1 MTESTPP
8 AASAA
13 EFWDDMYSAGRKW
26 SGRPNVLLVPVIGDE
41 PASPGARALDLGS
54 GEGADAMW
62 LASNGWDVL
71 GVDVSEVALARA
83 REHAAQ
89 LGVTV
94 RFEQSDLDAGFP
106 AGGFD
111 LVTASYLHS
120 TLPFERDRILRSA
133 WAAVAPGGRLVIL
146 SHAEPPSG
154 AHGHHV
160 ELPDV
165 AQTIALLQLPAAP
178 GWSVSAGY
186 HRRSTQLPDGRT
198 VEHADHVV
206 VVTRD
211 PAG

>member
-1 MTESTPP
+1 MTESTQSV
-8 AASAA
+8 ASAA
-13 EFWDDMYSAGRKW
+13 EFWDEMYSAGRKW
-26 SGRPNVLLVPVIGDE
+26 SGRPNVLLVPVIGDG
-41 PASPGARALDLGS
+41 PAPHGARALDLGS
-54 GEGADAMW
+54 GEGADAIW
-62 LASNGWDVL
+62 LASKGWDVL

-89 LGVTV
+89 ERVSV

-106 AGGFD
+106 VGTFD

-160 ELPDV
+160 DLPDV
-165 AQTIALLQLPAAP
+165 SRTIALLQLPAAA
-178 GWSVSAGY
+178 GWRVSAAY
-186 HRRSTQLPDGRT
+186 HRRNTTLPDGRT
-198 VEHADHVV
+198 VEHSDHVV

-211 PAG
+211 